1 MNIYGENF
9 IYQIEKVLNEQYETM
24 SKANLEDEGQKVDDK
39 KEGTKKLKM
48 R

>member
-24 SKANLEDEGQKVDDK
+24 SKANLKEEAQKKDDK
-39 KEGTKKLKM
+39 KEGTKNLKI